1 MNNHNRSAKLEFN
14 NQAKTHVRSCSLQS
28 QTTLNQ
34 QIFDKTEAKKDVIH
48 QAETANEIKL
58 QAKNSQIDLIRI
70 EPVVAYGRIESLLNV
85 TRKDF
90 DLMKLSSSALSM
102 LIKRKPSKS
111 NKDLIYKQD
120 LQAQANI
127 IAWIPQSMNQR
138 GLSDRI
144 CMQSLS
150 S

>member
-28 QTTLNQ
+28 QTTVNQ

-85 TRKDF
+85 TRTDF
-90 DLMKLSSSALSM
+90 DLIKCSSALSM
-102 LIKRKPSKS
+102 LMKRKPSKS
-111 NKDLIYKQD
+111 NKDLINKHD

-127 IAWIPQSMNQR
+127 IAWIPRSMNQR

>member
-1 MNNHNRSAKLEFN
+1 MWD
-14 NQAKTHVRSCSLQS
+14 HVV
-28 QTTLNQ
+28 NQ
-34 QIFDKTEAKKDVIH
+34 QFFDKKEAKKDVIH
-48 QAETANEIKL
+48 QAETLNEIKL

-85 TRKDF
+85 TRTDF
-90 DLMKLSSSALSM
+90 DLIKCSSALSM
-102 LIKRKPSKS
+102 LMKRKPSKS

-127 IAWIPQSMNQR
+127 IAWIPRSMNQR

-150 S
+150 SWLAAAQQGIATVGTLIA